1 MELESKR
8 CKLCLIEEH
17 RRFPKF
23 FHFSYILLFD
33 GLLIMKLSL
42 LGKSLLFPQDA
53 VTSLFL
59 EGHFGI
65 HLEVASDSFCFLIN
79 SSWLLVFILYV
90 FFMIFS
96 GFNLFCWKWI
106 HFSYNNFIIFGFL
119 QIGLIFSLHFWLSS
133 FFCLFLSFISFFLKV
148 S

>member
-1 MELESKR
+1 MLEREDKTLPSINLQSRNSQPSATRKKR
-8 CKLCLIEEH
+8 SVKKLMVDRLKISNVN
-17 RRFPKF
+17 
-23 FHFSYILLFD
+23 SYSSF
-33 GLLIMKLSL
+33 SL
-42 LGKSLLFPQDA
+42 LRLVFWKS
-53 VTSLFL
+53 
-59 EGHFGI
+59 I